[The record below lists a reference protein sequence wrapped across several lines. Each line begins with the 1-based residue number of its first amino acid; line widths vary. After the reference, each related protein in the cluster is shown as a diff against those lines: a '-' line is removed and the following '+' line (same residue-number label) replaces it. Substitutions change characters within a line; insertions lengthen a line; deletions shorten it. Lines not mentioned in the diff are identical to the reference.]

1 MDVND
6 LERELQGQRKIDGLV
21 AAYSK
26 LLRRKNLLLHY
37 FDVAMFEQ
45 DRKTRPPTDTEFK
58 QLSICAQKHF
68 KTKYPNRD
76 FGENWEGLHC
86 GAYHPNGKP
95 CLRTY
100 DTRTEVEVCRG
111 WHAEEKVRAAKEKE
125 DMRKVQEMIEENRQ
139 VVSDDSRESSDE
151 SGDELGSSQSSDD
164 SDYESSEEES
174 SEDDDCTYTESEEH
188 HEDEC

>member
-1 MDVND
+1 M
-6 LERELQGQRKIDGLV
+6 

-139 VVSDDSRESSDE
+139 VVSDDSLESSDE
-151 SGDELGSSQSSDD
+151 ADGSSDEDD
-164 SDYESSEEES
+164 SDYGPPEEEPVPDSDESGES
-174 SEDDDCTYTESEEH
+174 SEDEYTESEEH